1 MGFSA
6 EAKFDA
12 HLPCG
17 GRSQHGVQRDLQRIP
32 VREVRRRV
40 GSDRAHPAVII
51 VPRRARPPE
60 RGDVQRGQ
68 RLRLRV
74 IVAHAQIGLRLAD
87 GQHEPE
93 LVGRDG
99 EGACGVEALRLLGDL

>member
-1 MGFSA
+1 
-6 EAKFDA
+6 
-12 HLPCG
+12 
-17 GRSQHGVQRDLQRIP
+17 
-32 VREVRRRV
+32 
-40 GSDRAHPAVII
+40 
-51 VPRRARPPE
+51 
-60 RGDVQRGQ
+60 
-68 RLRLRV
+68 V